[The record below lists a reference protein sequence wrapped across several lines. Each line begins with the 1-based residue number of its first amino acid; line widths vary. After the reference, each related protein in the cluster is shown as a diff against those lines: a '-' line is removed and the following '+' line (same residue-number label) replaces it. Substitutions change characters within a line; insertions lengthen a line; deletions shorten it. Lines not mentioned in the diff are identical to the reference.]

1 MALPAL
7 ARSHAHMHAH
17 RCHNDPSASTAGHSH
32 SPIVAIEV
40 TAVNVTCSTA
50 RALSPGSSQ
59 QQCFRGQE
67 TGRAGQWGS
76 GLPREA
82 SPPLPPPPQ
91 GPPAHRG
98 VEHRQAQQECLQ
110 WHTHTRT
117 HRQQARG
124 VGPAGRNA
132 CMCGGH
138 THRQQAR
145 GGGQAGR
152 KGLLANAP
160 ASGAGATACPEAAE
174 HLSGGAGATT
184 TRASPQLTTRP

>member
-1 MALPAL
+1 
-7 ARSHAHMHAH
+7 MHAH

-132 CMCGGH
+132 CMCGAH
-138 THRQQAR
+138 TQAASQGGRAGRAEGAPCQRTGQWRRCHRLPR
-145 GGGQAGR
+145 GGRAPVRRRRCHHHPGLASAHHQA
-152 KGLLANAP
+152 LANLQP
-160 ASGAGATACPEAAE
+160 
-174 HLSGGAGATT
+174 
-184 TRASPQLTTRP
+184 